1 MIAISENITFSF
13 EQILTENCLQC
24 TLELNFQR
32 SISLLPDLEIEYL
45 GVMWGLLCKHHHLLG
60 ITHPGYV
67 SQLILM
73 WCLSDETA
81 TGEGPNWTQTKPQWN
96 NNNNRLMHYQWS
108 VMTGLQEHKVSCCTL
123 GSKHVSTGLSY
134 YLVESDQSR
143 WVIFMCLG
151 LDVKIVMARSLK
163 LGIKSI
169 HFSST

>member
-13 EQILTENCLQC
+13 EQILTERTVCNALWSLTFKGQ
-24 TLELNFQR
+24 LL
-32 SISLLPDLEIEYL
+32 LLPDLEIEYL

-60 ITHPGYV
+60 ITHPYV

-73 WCLSDETA
+73 RCLSDETA

-96 NNNNRLMHYQWS
+96 NSNNRLMHYQWS
-108 VMTGLQEHKVSCCTL
+108 VMTGLQEHRVSCCTL

-163 LGIKSI
+163 LGIKTI